1 MARRARF
8 GYNSTRWI
16 RQDWRFV
23 KEKRRGS
30 DGIRK
35 FDTSIRCGGKTKDG
49 RVRLCLPDK
58 VITALTRTAEG
69 RDALAEQARRKLK
82 NGRGVR
88 TPYNAIVLGTATDEG
103 RVHNDLAQIGRT
115 HSQGLNNCSEVQL
128 ATMPRAAI

>member
-23 KEKRRGS
+23 MEKRRGP
-30 DGIRK
+30 DGVRQ

-49 RVRLCLPDK
+49 RVRLCLPAK

-69 RDALAEQARRKLK
+69 REALAEQARRKLR

-88 TPYNAIVLGTATDEG
+88 TPYNAIVLREFVKFQRSDPFEDVPQGETPPPPPIFEERRFVQG
-103 RVHNDLAQIGRT
+103 RLF
-115 HSQGLNNCSEVQL
+115 
-128 ATMPRAAI
+128 

>member
-23 KEKRRGS
+23 MEKRRGP
-30 DGIRK
+30 DGIRQ

-49 RVRLCLPDK
+49 RVRLCLPAK
-58 VITALTRTAEG
+58 VIPALTRTAEG
-69 RDALAEQARRKLK
+69 REALAEQARRKLR

-88 TPYNAIVLGTATDEG
+88 TPYNAIVLREFVKFQRSDPFEDVPKDETPRPPPIFEERRFVQG
-103 RVHNDLAQIGRT
+103 RLF
-115 HSQGLNNCSEVQL
+115 
-128 ATMPRAAI
+128 